1 MNEPPRAI
9 RRRNFGAI
17 ISHATS
23 SPQVSLNGADY
34 SSSKASFLYDDNW
47 HEPRFSGAA
56 PPALEGSAAAAVG
69 KTIYYFGGAD
79 IAQMAEVGEPFISEM
94 YALNTDTMQ
103 V

>member
-1 MNEPPRAI
+1 MNAQFGGAI
-9 RRRNFGAI
+9 RRNSERRNPAR
-17 ISHATS
+17 
-23 SPQVSLNGADY
+23 QVSLNGADY

>member
-1 MNEPPRAI
+1 MKMLK
-9 RRRNFGAI
+9 
-17 ISHATS
+17 ATMDENVW
-23 SPQVSLNGADY
+23 QKFYFVL
-34 SSSKASFLYDDNW
+34 
-47 HEPRFSGAA
+47 
-56 PPALEGSAAAAVG
+56 VG